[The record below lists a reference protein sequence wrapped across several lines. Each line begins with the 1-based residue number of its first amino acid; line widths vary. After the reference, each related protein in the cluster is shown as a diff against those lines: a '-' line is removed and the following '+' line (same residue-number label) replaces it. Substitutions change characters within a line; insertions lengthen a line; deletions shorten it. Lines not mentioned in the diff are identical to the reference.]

1 MSFSY
6 ISMIKLLPTTSEQ
19 TISFIP
25 RDYTVDNEV
34 TSLLSILKARSSNF
48 ENETGSTTILQA
60 ISGSAISMV
69 IVEDGTRN
77 TQTISNVPLAL
88 SGNFINATVSITILT
103 AENTYSFEIK
113 NDEVLLYRDKI
124 YCTSQTSTT
133 VSHTLN
139 TDKYTEVVGNDST
152 VPKYIVV

>member
-1 MSFSY
+1 
-6 ISMIKLLPTTSEQ
+6 MIKLLPTTSEQ

-113 NDEVLLYRDKI
+113 NDGVLLYRDKI

>member
-1 MSFSY
+1 
-6 ISMIKLLPTTSEQ
+6 MIKLLPTTSEQ

-48 ENETGSTTILQA
+48 ENEVGSTEILQT

-113 NDEVLLYRDKI
+113 NDGVLLYRDKI

>member
-1 MSFSY
+1 
-6 ISMIKLLPTTSEQ
+6 MIKLLPTTSEQ

-48 ENETGSTTILQA
+48 ENEVGSTTILQK

-113 NDEVLLYRDKI
+113 NDGVLLYRDKI

>member
-1 MSFSY
+1 
-6 ISMIKLLPTTSEQ
+6 MIKLLPTTSEQ

-48 ENETGSTTILQA
+48 ENESGSTTILQA

-113 NDEVLLYRDKI
+113 NDGVLLYRDKI

>member
-1 MSFSY
+1 M
-6 ISMIKLLPTTSEQ
+6 
-19 TISFIP
+19 
-25 RDYTVDNEV
+25 DNEV

-48 ENETGSTTILQA
+48 ENEVGSTTILQK

-113 NDEVLLYRDKI
+113 NDGVLLYRDKI

-133 VSHTLN
+133 CLL
-139 TDKYTEVVGNDST
+139 YTSPSPRDRTRSRM
-152 VPKYIVV
+152 PSSA

>member
-1 MSFSY
+1 
-6 ISMIKLLPTTSEQ
+6 MIKLLPTTSDQ

-25 RDYTVDNEV
+25 RDYTLDNEV

-113 NDEVLLYRDKI
+113 NDGVLLYRDKI

>member
-1 MSFSY
+1 
-6 ISMIKLLPTTSEQ
+6 MIKLLPTTSEQ

-48 ENETGSTTILQA
+48 QNEVGSTEILQT

-113 NDEVLLYRDKI
+113 NDGVLLYRDKI

>member
-1 MSFSY
+1 
-6 ISMIKLLPTTSEQ
+6 MIKLLPTTSEQ

-48 ENETGSTTILQA
+48 ENEVGSTTILQT

-113 NDEVLLYRDKI
+113 NDGVLLYRDKI